1 MSYPYHSDHPNV
13 VHPDDNDSTPQLPE
27 LQQEDPRI
35 DIKGTVEV
43 ANAVRTYDL
52 PSRHGLS
59 RSYTLAE
66 GVTMPLL
73 GKDMRRKSVRIW
85 GVVISGAVSKGIYVG
100 NKEDVDRGDAAL
112 IPYGQAIPISHA
124 EQIYVRAQGNT
135 FGTDVYMVSFISE
148 NWAD

>member
-1 MSYPYHSDHPNV
+1 MSYPYHADHPNV
-13 VHPDDNDSTPQLPE
+13 GNRDDTESTPELPE
-27 LQQEDPRI
+27 LQQEAPSI
-35 DIKGTVEV
+35 DVKGQVEV
-43 ANAVRTYDL
+43 VNSVRTYDL

-59 RSYTLAE
+59 RSYTLQE

-85 GVVISGAVSKGIYVG
+85 GVAISGTVSKGIYVG
-100 NKEDVDRGDAAL
+100 TKEDVDRGDAAL

-124 EQIYVRAQGNT
+124 EQIYVKPQGNT